1 MTERRA
7 ASGRFGDARPTT
19 RAPHASK
26 AAAQHTTP
34 SIAVVVPNRNDARY
48 IPRCLH
54 SVFDQQVP
62 ADELIVVDDQSTDDS
77 VVVIRGLIA
86 GRPAARLVECS
97 VNLGTMNALNEGLRR
112 ARSDYVVFL
121 ASNDYVVPGLFAR
134 AKACLSGP
142 IPPGLWSAMVWT
154 VDEHDRLLRLHPS
167 AVVALRDAVLAPERC
182 VRLAHRLG
190 NWFTGTTVVYR
201 RDALQAIGGFD
212 LAYKGLSDLIAA
224 LTVASIHGAAFSP
237 EPLGVM
243 REHTGGYLARTL
255 ADLPALET
263 MFTRL
268 RERGPAVSA
277 RLFSGSFLARL
288 EHRFRFAGLRA
299 SRATRIAEIAAR
311 TPNWRGSAL
320 RLVDRSVPV
329 SLPRARSALAYAVL
343 RPYDVLPA
351 LWYRFAK
358 VLLVRLRLRFRR
370 RPVSVS

>member
-1 MTERRA
+1 MERRA
-7 ASGRFGDARPTT
+7 ASARFGRARPAG
-19 RAPHASK
+19 RAPYVQN
-26 AAAQHTTP
+26 AAARHVPP

-77 VVVIRGLIA
+77 VAVIRGLIA
-86 GRPAARLVECS
+86 GQPAARLVECS
-97 VNLGTMNALNEGLRR
+97 VNLGTMNALNEGLQRT
-112 ARSDYVVFL
+112 RSDYVVFL
-121 ASNDYVVPGLFAR
+121 ASNDYAVPGLFAR
-134 AKACLSGP
+134 AKSCLSGP
-142 IPPGLWSAMVWT
+142 TPPGLWSAMVWT

-167 AVVALRDAVLAPERC
+167 AVVALRDTVLAPERC

-201 RDALQAIGGFD
+201 CDALQAIGGFD

-243 REHTGGYLARTL
+243 REHNGGYLAGTL
-255 ADLPALET
+255 ADLPELEA

-268 RERGPAVSA
+268 RERGPVLSA
-277 RLFSGSFLARL
+277 RLFSAPFLARL
-288 EHRFRFAGLRA
+288 EHRFRFAALRA
-299 SRATRIAEIAAR
+299 SRATRIGEIAAR
-311 TPNWRGSAL
+311 SLDWRGSTL
-320 RLVDRSVPV
+320 RLVDRWVPS
-329 SLPRARSALAYAVL
+329 SLHRARSALAYAVL

-358 VLLVRLRLRFRR
+358 VLLIRLRLRFRR
-370 RPVSVS
+370 RPVSIR